1 MNLKERKDLENKSL
15 DKTKFEFHK
24 RGNSL
29 ANAREMRRSLI
40 FRKLNFSRHKTG
52 TGGAGADSALS

>member
-1 MNLKERKDLENKSL
+1 MNLKERKNLESNRVNKTS
-15 DKTKFEFHK
+15 KFEFHK

-40 FRKLNFSRHKTG
+40 FRKLNFSRHK
-52 TGGAGADSALS
+52 GGAGAADSALS